1 MIVDRFPMHVEEGQ
15 DEDQILFPSYHE
27 AGYFDKIAGVPA
39 LTPSGDDR
47 TALPAWKCISEASF
61 LTESTR
67 TAVDD
72 TAIRKEAREH
82 VDYLAHDWTE
92 DELSASWRSI
102 VSKQTVHNNSQRL
115 ENASWRAW
123 MKAKY
128 RLKTVAP
135 ETLEW

>member
-1 MIVDRFPMHVEEGQ
+1 MHIEEGQ

-27 AGYFDKIAGVPA
+27 EGYFDKIAGVPA
-39 LTPSGDDR
+39 LTPSGDAR
-47 TALPAWKCISEASF
+47 TALPAWKRTSEASF

-67 TAVDD
+67 TVVDD
-72 TAIRKEAREH
+72 TAIRKEPREH
-82 VDYLAHDWTE
+82 VDYLSHDWTE

-102 VSKQTVHNNSQRL
+102 VSKQTVDNNSRRL